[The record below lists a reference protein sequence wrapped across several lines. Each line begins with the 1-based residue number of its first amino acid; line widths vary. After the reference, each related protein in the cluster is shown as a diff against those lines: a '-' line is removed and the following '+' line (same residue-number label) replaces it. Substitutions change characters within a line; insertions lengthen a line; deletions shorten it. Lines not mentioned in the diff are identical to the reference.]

1 MMALKNRLFPILFLV
16 LITGQVRA
24 QELNCMVSVV
34 SQQVQGSSKEV
45 YEQMQKAIYDFMNNQ
60 SWTDHIFKENERI
73 NCQLMFTISQRISD
87 DEFQGSLQ
95 IQSSRPI
102 FGASI
107 TTAILNHRDNDIYF
121 KFNEFEP
128 LRYNETQYTS
138 NLVSILA
145 FYANIIIG
153 LDYDSFA
160 QEGGSL
166 FFQRAETVVAN
177 AQNSQQTGWSA
188 YESTKNRYWLVENL
202 LNDKFSSVRSC
213 LYRYHRLG
221 LDRMGERI
229 DEGRSEIAE
238 ALVDMRTAYRENP
251 TAMIFQVFFTAKS
264 DEIVNIFSQ
273 SYPDEKNRVITT
285 LKEIDPGNTAKWDRI
300 AKAGN

>member
-1 MMALKNRLFPILFLV
+1 MSLKRFILLPAI
-16 LITGQVRA
+16 LCLTIGAARA
-24 QELNCMVSVV
+24 QELECQVSVI
-34 SQQVQGSSKEV
+34 SQQVQGSNREI
-45 YEQMQKAIYDFMNNQ
+45 YDNMQKAIAEFMNNQ
-60 SWTDHIFKENERI
+60 SWSDHIFKEDERI
-73 NCQLMFTISQRISD
+73 QCQLMFNIESRVSD

-102 FGASI
+102 YGASI
-107 TTAILNHRDNDIYF
+107 TTVMLNHRDNDINF
-121 KFNEFEP
+121 KYNDFEP

-153 LDYDSFA
+153 LDYDSFS

-166 FFQRAETVVAN
+166 FFQRAEAIVTN
-177 AQNSQQTGWSA
+177 AQNSNQTGWSA
-188 YESTKNRYWLVENL
+188 YENNKNRYWLVENL
-202 LNDKFSSVRSC
+202 LNDKFSPIRSC

-221 LDRMGERI
+221 LDRMSERI
-229 DEGRSEIAE
+229 DEGRAEIAE
-238 ALVDMRTAYRENP
+238 ALIELRPAYRENP
-251 TAMIFQVFFTAKS
+251 TAMLFQIFFTAKS

-273 SYPDEKNRVITT
+273 SYPDEKNRVITA
-285 LKEIDPGNTAKWDRI
+285 LKEVDPGNTSKWDRI